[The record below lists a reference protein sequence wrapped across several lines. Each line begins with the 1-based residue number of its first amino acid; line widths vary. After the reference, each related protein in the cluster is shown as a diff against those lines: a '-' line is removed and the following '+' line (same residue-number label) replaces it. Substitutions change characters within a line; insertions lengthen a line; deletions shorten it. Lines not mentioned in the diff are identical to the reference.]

1 MHLRGRRGL
10 EAALAAMALVGA
22 MPAHAQ
28 SDAVPGG
35 ADAPRDSSQD
45 IVVTAQKRASRLS
58 DVPAAIS
65 AFSGQYIQERGV
77 SDFEGTVEQTP
88 GLSLTSAFGGSP
100 SKVNS
105 DSGSTEQRGVG
116 TEGVN
121 TCTGRRS
128 A

>member
-1 MHLRGRRGL
+1 
-10 EAALAAMALVGA
+10 

-77 SDFEGTVEQTP
+77 SDFEGIVEQTP
-88 GLSLTSAFGGSP
+88 GVSITSDFGGSA
-100 SKVNS
+100 SKVIS
-105 DSGSTEQRGVG
+105 V
-116 TEGVN
+116 
-121 TCTGRRS
+121 RRS
-128 A
+128 EEHTSELQSLMRNSYAVFCLKKKKIKIMHKMRD